1 MRDNLRNAVYITR
14 RDLRKALTE
23 VKLDLIK
30 DDRLDG
36 PQRLA
41 AASMADLVGLKI
53 MINLFRE
60 D

>member
-36 PQRLA
+36 LQRLA
-41 AASMADLVGLKI
+41 AASTVDLVGLKI